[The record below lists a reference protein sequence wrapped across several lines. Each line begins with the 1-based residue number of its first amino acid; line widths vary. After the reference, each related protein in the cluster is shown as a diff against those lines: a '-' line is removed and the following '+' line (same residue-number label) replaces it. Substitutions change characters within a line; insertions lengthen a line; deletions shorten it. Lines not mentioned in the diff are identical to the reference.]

1 MSINRLG
8 LILIVP
14 LLMSGC
20 VVKKKP
26 VVSTYVVTT
35 PDRVTVLRNNF
46 EKNVGNKIYY
56 GFNSYV
62 LSEEAKSH
70 LRRQAEWLLTH
81 PSVTINIDGYC
92 DKTGDKNY
100 NLALGL
106 KRAAAAK
113 KFLVEH
119 GVDASRITVSSTG
132 KDWQDGIS
140 YNESWQGR
148 FVTVIILSA

>member
-14 LLMSGC
+14 LLISGC

-35 PDRVTVLRNNF
+35 PDRVTVLRNDF
-46 EKNVGNKIYY
+46 ENNVGNKIYY

-81 PSVTINIDGYC
+81 PSVTINIDGHC
-92 DKTGDKNY
+92 DKTGNKNY

-106 KRAAAAK
+106 KRAEAAK

-132 KDWQDGIS
+132 KDWQNGIS
-140 YNESWQGR
+140 YNEPWQGR